1 MRIRYTRRA
10 TRHLAALRRFSTDR
24 FGATTTATTLER
36 IRAAID
42 DLAHRPKRGR
52 SGRIAGSRKLVIPG
66 LPFIVAYR
74 ITETSIDILAIIHA
88 AQRWPNQWD

>member
-24 FGATTTATTLER
+24 FGATITDKTLTR
-36 IRAAID
+36 IRNAID
-42 DLAHRPKRGR
+42 DLAHRPRRGR
-52 SGRIAGSRKLVIPG
+52 PGRITDSRELVIPG
-66 LPFIVAYR
+66 LPFVVAYR

-88 AQRWPNQWD
+88 AQHWPQELD